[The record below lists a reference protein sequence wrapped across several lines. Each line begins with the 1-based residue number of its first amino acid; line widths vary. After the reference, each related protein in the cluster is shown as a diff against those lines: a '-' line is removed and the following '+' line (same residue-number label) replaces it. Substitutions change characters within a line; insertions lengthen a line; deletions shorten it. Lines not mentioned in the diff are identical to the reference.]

1 MGGGKTPGEEKR
13 NSERIPF
20 EIPVTFEIGSDTFS
34 GTTANLCN
42 DGMMIE
48 SSLAHRNVRRIF
60 KALLKAEECPIDVNY
75 SVNGRIFSRPG
86 TIRHY
91 HLDFLGSKSACRFS
105 FGVWIPKLKMS
116 YVRGL

>member
-1 MGGGKTPGEEKR
+1 MGGGKKPGEEKR

-20 EIPVTFEIGSDTFS
+20 EIPVTFEIGNDTFS

-48 SSLAHRNVRRIF
+48 SSLAYRNVRRIF

-105 FGVWIPKLKMS
+105 FGVWIPKLKMR